1 MPAVQDPPPQTTQD
15 RAAPPPPPEMR
26 VTRYDRVSS
35 FLLALVTGLALIVF
49 CVVTFWWANRP
60 PPPQDLVPLE
70 MLEVSGGFEDGN
82 PEDTWELESP
92 DPETP
97 DASLVEEETEDVS
110 VEEVLDNVVE
120 LSDQA
125 TQQFEQVAGEAARN
139 QGKLGSASGSGGR
152 PLGMGPGMGG
162 VPRDQ
167 RWFIRFAEGRSIDEY
182 AKQLDFF
189 GIELGVLQP
198 TGELMY
204 VSGFSGAPQKRV
216 VQTGKDEQRLYMT
229 WQSGERQKSDA
240 QLLRKAGIEVT
251 GRSVVFHFYPRE
263 TEQLLAKL
271 EFDYRKKQPQEI
283 RRTFFLVQQKG
294 NGYVFDVT
302 RQTYLR

>member
-1 MPAVQDPPPQTTQD
+1 MPAVTETLPQ
-15 RAAPPPPPEMR
+15 RPEEHLAPPPPVMK

-35 FLLALVTGLALIVF
+35 FMMALVLALVICVF
-49 CVVTFWWANRP
+49 CILTWWWANRP
-60 PPPQDLVPLE
+60 PAPLDLVPLE

-92 DPETP
+92 DPEDP
-97 DASLVEEETEDVS
+97 LASLVDEQTEEVS

-120 LSDQA
+120 LSEQA
-125 TQQFEQVAGEAARN
+125 TQQLEQVVGEASQSR
-139 QGKLGSASGSGGR
+139 GKQGSASGSGGR

-167 RWFIRFAEGRSIDEY
+167 RWFVRFAQGRSLDEY

-198 TGELMY
+198 QGELVY
-204 VSGFSGAPQKRV
+204 VSSFSKTPQKRV
-216 VQTGKDEQRLYMT
+216 VQSGKEEQRLYMT

-240 QLLRKAGIEVT
+240 ELLRRAGVPVT
-251 GRSVVFHFYPRE
+251 RQSVVFHFYPPK
-263 TEQLLAKL
+263 TEQLLARL
-271 EFDYRKKQPQEI
+271 EFDYRKRPPQEI
-283 RRTFFLVQQKG
+283 RRTFFLVQKKG
-294 NGYVFDVT
+294 NDYVFDVT
-302 RQTYLR
+302 RQTYMR

>member
-1 MPAVQDPPPQTTQD
+1 MPALQDPPTQRTD
-15 RAAPPPPPEMR
+15 EHAEAPPLPEMK
-26 VTRYDRVSS
+26 VTPYDRVSS
-35 FLLALVTGLALIVF
+35 FMMALVAGLAMCVF
-49 CVVTFWWANRP
+49 CVLTYWWAHRP
-60 PPPQDLVPLE
+60 PPPLDLVPLE

-92 DPETP
+92 DPEEP
-97 DASLVEEETEDVS
+97 NASLVDEVTEEVS

-125 TQQFEQVAGEAARN
+125 TQQLEQVTGAAS
-139 QGKLGSASGSGGR
+139 QSTGKKGSASGSGGR

-162 VPRDQ
+162 VPREQ
-167 RWFIRFAEGRSIDEY
+167 RWFVRFSQGRSIDEY

-198 TGELMY
+198 QGELIY
-204 VSGFSGAPQKRV
+204 VSGFSGTPKKRV
-216 VQTGKDEQRLYMT
+216 AKTGKDEQRLYMT
-229 WQSGERQKSDA
+229 WQTGERQKSDA
-240 QLLRKAGIEVT
+240 ELLRKVGVPVS
-251 GRSVVFHFYPRE
+251 RQSVIFHFYPKQ

-271 EFDYRKKQPQEI
+271 EFDYRKKPPQEI
-283 RRTFFLVQQKG
+283 RRTFFLVQKKG

-302 RQTYLR
+302 RQTYMR